1 MNARS
6 MLALTGAALAAT
18 LMLGLADPDGCCSS
32 KKECKGEAVAK
43 GEADCAKGES
53 CCKSG
58 KSEGEAKTVANAEPT
73 TECEK
78 AAAGQCCLPP
88 EQAALLEPL
97 KKLAGDWD
105 VDLDDNGSP
114 DALVTYRVTAGGS
127 AVIETE
133 FAGMPH
139 EMVTIYTVD
148 GSDLLATHYC
158 MGNQP
163 RMRAKGGF
171 KDGVATFAFQDATNL
186 KPDAMHMHSLVVTIE
201 GERVI
206 SNWTA
211 YENGKPSEH
220 KTIFSMTRRPAEGKA
235 QAAR

>member
-6 MLALTGAALAAT
+6 ILALTGAALAAT

-32 KKECKGEAVAK
+32 SKACKGDAVAK

-53 CCKSG
+53 CCKA
-58 KSEGEAKTVANAEPT
+58 GEAKAVANTEPAKDASD
-73 TECEK
+73 CEK
-78 AAAGQCCLPP
+78 AAAGECCLPA
-88 EQAALLEPL
+88 EQAAILEPL

-139 EMVTIYTVD
+139 EMVTVYTVD

-171 KDGVATFAFQDATNL
+171 KDGVATFAFQDATSL
-186 KPDAMHMHSLVVTIE
+186 KPDAMHMHTLVLTIA
-201 GERVI
+201 GERVT

-211 YENGKPSEH
+211 YANGKPVEQQ
-220 KTIFSMTRRPAEGKA
+220 TIFKMTRRSAEGKA
-235 QAAR
+235 QAAAN